1 MSAEERDLLAA
12 ECPMPSTLAKARKL
26 ASMFRRQCIFFAYD
40 TDQHFPDL
48 YGSGEIHEIFK
59 RRWSTASIFQREA
72 ILTEWAIEIL
82 TGASK

>member
-1 MSAEERDLLAA
+1 MSAEERDLLSA
-12 ECPMPSTLAKARKL
+12 ECPMPGTLVKARKL
-26 ASMFRRQCIFFAYD
+26 AGMFRRQCLYFPYD
-40 TDQHFPDL
+40 FDQRFSEWWD
-48 YGSGEIHEIFK
+48 GSEFHEMFK